1 MWGWLYNILKVTLAV
16 SSTVKEFD
24 QNSAVKT
31 TFINKLAGITRSHK
45 KQVMIFLNLF
55 FFLLRVNAVTKVMH
69 TMKPVFLG
77 QMLRAE

>member
-31 TFINKLAGITRSHK
+31 TFINKLGGITRSHK

-55 FFLLRVNAVTKVMH
+55 FFIAAGECSNQSDAYNEASVSRSD
-69 TMKPVFLG
+69 
-77 QMLRAE
+77 AES